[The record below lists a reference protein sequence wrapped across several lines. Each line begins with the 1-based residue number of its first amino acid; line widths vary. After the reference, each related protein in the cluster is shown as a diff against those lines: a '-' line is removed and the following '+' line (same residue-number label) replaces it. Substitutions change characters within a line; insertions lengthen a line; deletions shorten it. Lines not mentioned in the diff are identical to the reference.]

1 MLFKQI
7 LAFRPSRMDLI
18 FAVKTFI
25 AMMLALYT
33 AFVLDLTYPMWA
45 AGDYTLGSKIA
56 VLDYISRTTDP
67 LVQISSPFMKDIA
80 ERTELCCLLT
90 HLNRDYCIDL
100 HHEVF
105 RNTDLLSY
113 GRGCPRP
120 VYMGSSPKVIIAQL
134 PKRQIQDYYQRFAT
148 QLAEVGFAQDE
159 DSFLARMKKIKKQGF
174 YLSHGEL
181 DPNVSGLSVPIKL
194 STNKESPLALTIVAS
209 KNRFEFIHI
218 EKLIEILKSNAAQI
232 EHKFLTLSQ
241 NERNPTNSLI

>member
-1 MLFKQI
+1 
-7 LAFRPSRMDLI
+7 
-18 FAVKTFI
+18 
-25 AMMLALYT
+25 
-33 AFVLDLTYPMWA
+33 
-45 AGDYTLGSKIA
+45 
-56 VLDYISRTTDP
+56 
-67 LVQISSPFMKDIA
+67 
-80 ERTELCCLLT
+80 
-90 HLNRDYCIDL
+90 
-100 HHEVF
+100 
-105 RNTDLLSY
+105 
-113 GRGCPRP
+113 
-120 VYMGSSPKVIIAQL
+120 
-134 PKRQIQDYYQRFAT
+134 QIQDYYQRFAT

-241 NERNPTNSLI
+241 NERNPVNSLI